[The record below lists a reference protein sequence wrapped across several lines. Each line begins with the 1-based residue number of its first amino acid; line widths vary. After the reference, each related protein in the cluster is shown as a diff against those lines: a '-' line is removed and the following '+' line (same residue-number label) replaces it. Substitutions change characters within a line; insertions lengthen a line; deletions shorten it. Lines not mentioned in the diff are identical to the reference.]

1 MDNAA
6 LALGRFPP
14 RPFLK
19 WAGGKS
25 WLVDT
30 QKGLFPSSYGVY
42 FEPFLGGASV
52 FFALQPDKS
61 VIGDVNPKL
70 VNAYRVVRDFPKD
83 IERKLQDYQALHSH
97 EFYYQERAKAYSC
110 EIDLAAQFIYLN
122 RTCFNG
128 LYRENLKGKFNVP
141 IGTKT
146 SVQLRHD
153 DFDGASR
160 ALKNNV
166 EIVHCDFEKLINK
179 ASEGDFVYVDPPYLN
194 EGTQSGFVKYTSQV
208 FDWDDQER
216 LTKTL
221 IAAKKRGVKL
231 LVSGL
236 KNIRLI
242 ETYQDLGKLI
252 PVSRKTVIGGENKD
266 RGQYT
271 EIVVK
276 VNY

>member
-1 MDNAA
+1 MDSAA
-6 LALGRFPP
+6 LEVDRFPP

-30 QKGLFPSSYGVY
+30 HKSLFPSSYEIY

-52 FFALQPDKS
+52 FFALQPDRS
-61 VIGDVNPKL
+61 VIGDANPKL
-70 VNAYRVVRDFPKD
+70 VNAYRVVKDFPKE
-83 IERKLQDYQALHSH
+83 IERKLQEYQALHSQ
-97 EFYYQERAKAYSC
+97 EFYYQERAKEHSC
-110 EIDLAAQFIYLN
+110 EINLAAQFIYLN

-128 LYRENLKGKFNVP
+128 LYRENLKGQFNVP

-153 DFDGASR
+153 DFDGASK

-166 EIVHCDFEKLINK
+166 EIAHSDFETLINR
-179 ASEGDFVYVDPPYLN
+179 ASLGDFVYVDPPYLN
-194 EGTQSGFVKYTSQV
+194 EGTQSGFVKYTSQM

-221 IAAKKRGVKL
+221 IRAKDRGVKL

-236 KNIRLI
+236 KNKRLM
-242 ETYQDLGKLI
+242 ETYEDLGQLVPI
-252 PVSRKTVIGGENKD
+252 SRKIVIAGENKA

-271 EIVVK
+271 EIVVR